1 MLRNN
6 IYVYN
11 KQIDWCILIN
21 ILHLSIY
28 PFKKSICDSVE
39 HLTFFHYI
47 QWQKILISL
56 YQIVHART
64 QTAIQVPYFPCK
76 TCNYSRVAYSI
87 FRYGTSPVSHNMFCY
102 SSCRICLKI
111 RNGGIQDIFVKN
123 LAACNLNEY
132 ELLIASPIHQLKQK
146 KASFSKISNIWNHF
160 INMKLVSPLWKQLL
174 LAIGPECASRNVVF
188 RMKLSLTPVILGSA
202 L

>member
-1 MLRNN
+1 M
-6 IYVYN
+6 
-11 KQIDWCILIN
+11 
-21 ILHLSIY
+21 
-28 PFKKSICDSVE
+28 
-39 HLTFFHYI
+39 
-47 QWQKILISL
+47 ISL

-76 TCNYSRVAYSI
+76 MCNYSRVAYSI

-111 RNGGIQDIFVKN
+111 RNGGIQDSFVKN

-174 LAIGPECASRNVVF
+174 LAIGPECAKCCLSYETVTYTCHPGISALRLWTAISVQPAQETQSCPLKNF
-188 RMKLSLTPVILGSA
+188 YQNANGIASLTL
-202 L
+202 